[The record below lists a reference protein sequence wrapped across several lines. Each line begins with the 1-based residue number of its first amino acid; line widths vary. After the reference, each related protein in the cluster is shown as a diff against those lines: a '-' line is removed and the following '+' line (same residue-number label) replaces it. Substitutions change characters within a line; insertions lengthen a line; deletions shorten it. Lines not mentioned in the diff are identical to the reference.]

1 MSNTTV
7 TVITGLGSSDLDVS
21 YGSRGPAG
29 ATGAVGQ
36 TGATG
41 AQGDRAG
48 LKYRFDDQTNAGAP
62 QHGHLKFNN
71 SNVNLVT
78 RITVSNLDYNGSDM
92 SQLLALIDDTNSTS
106 KARIII
112 RSNSNSDTSHFNF
125 LVSSITN
132 ENNHYH
138 IDGTFVSGSAFSDD
152 EIVTFD
158 YYLTGDKGE
167 TGPPNALTVASTSTG
182 APGSN
187 AEVSISGTSPNQA
200 LAFTI
205 PTGAVGPQPSLT
217 ITDNSNT
224 SITLSDAMNNS
235 VVRCT
240 ASTAVTITVP
250 STLAADFSCMVMQSG
265 AGQVTFVAG
274 SSTTLQSFGSLVRT
288 AGQYAPAS
296 LIRVG
301 NGVYNLSGNL
311 I

>member
-1 MSNTTV
+1 MSTSI
-7 TVITGLGSSDLDVS
+7 TVISGLGSSSYKVS
-21 YGSRGPAG
+21 SGARGPVG
-29 ATGAVGQ
+29 NTGPQGP
-36 TGATG
+36 TGP
-41 AQGDRAG
+41 QGDRAG
-48 LKYRFDDQTNAGAP
+48 LKYRFDDETNSGAP
-62 QHGHLKFNN
+62 QQGHLKFNN
-71 SNVNLVT
+71 SNVSLVT
-78 RITVSNLDYNGSDM
+78 RIAISNLDYNGSDM
-92 SQLLALIDDTNSTS
+92 SQLLALIDDSNSTS

-125 LVSSITN
+125 LVSSISN
-132 ENNHYH
+132 ENSHFH

-167 TGPPNALTVASTSTG
+167 TGSPNALTIASTSTG

-200 LAFTI
+200 LSFTI

-217 ITDNSNT
+217 ITDNANT

-240 ASTAVTITVP
+240 ASTSVTVTVP
-250 STLAADFSCMVMQSG
+250 STLAAGFSCMVIQAG
-265 AGQVTFVAG
+265 TGQVTFQAG
-274 SSTTLQSFGSLVRT
+274 SGTTLNSFAALVRT
-288 AGQYAPAS
+288 AGQHAPAS
-296 LIRVG
+296 IIRVASG
-301 NGVYNLSGNL
+301 MYNLSGNL

>member
-1 MSNTTV
+1 MSTSI
-7 TVITGLGSSDLDVS
+7 TVISGLGSSSYNVS
-21 YGSRGPAG
+21 SGARGPIG
-29 ATGAVGQ
+29 NTGP
-36 TGATG
+36 TGPTG
-41 AQGDRAG
+41 PQGDRAG
-48 LKYRFDDQTNAGAP
+48 LKYRFDDRTNASTP
-62 QHGHLKFNN
+62 QHGYLKFNN
-71 SNVNLVT
+71 SNVSLVT
-78 RITVSNLDYNGSDM
+78 RIAISNLDYDGSDM
-92 SQLLALIDDTNSTS
+92 SQLLALIDDSNSTS

-125 LVSSITN
+125 LVSSISN
-132 ENNHYH
+132 ESSHFH

-200 LAFTI
+200 LSFTI

-217 ITDNSNT
+217 ITDNANT

-240 ASTAVTITVP
+240 ASTSVTITVP
-250 STLAADFSCMVMQSG
+250 STLAAGFSCMVIQAG
-265 AGQVTFVAG
+265 TGQVTFQAG
-274 SSTTLQSFGSLVRT
+274 SGTTLNSFAALVRT
-288 AGQYAPAS
+288 AGQHAPAS
-296 LIRVG
+296 IMRVSSG
-301 NGVYNLSGNL
+301 MYNLSGNL